1 LLLCFAHD
9 LIQVHNIETILGEL
23 VTSGRKLLLRS
34 ERREECQR
42 LFAALL
48 VLFLVF
54 FDLTPHQGEQ
64 GLLLHIVLNLAFKDL
79 DVGSLLVDPGFVHL
93 VFELHAWQE
102 LLRRNLK
109 VLKLQSQPVM
119 SLNLGENTKLI
130 VEPDVLE
137 TRHKLSQ
144 LLLIRALTN
153 DEAVNQLEREET
165 TINVPALI

>member
-1 LLLCFAHD
+1 
-9 LIQVHNIETILGEL
+9 
-23 VTSGRKLLLRS
+23 
-34 ERREECQR
+34 
-42 LFAALL
+42 
-48 VLFLVF
+48 
-54 FDLTPHQGEQ
+54 
-64 GLLLHIVLNLAFKDL
+64 
-79 DVGSLLVDPGFVHL
+79 VGSLLVDPGFVHL